1 MYKIAAFI
9 EFDKKITNKILSQ
22 KKLVKKKFGDQ
33 IYLKHPVH
41 LTLFTLNIKK
51 INELKKIYIND
62 KGKQSKLFSISITQP
77 GIFYNDP
84 LTGGHTF
91 FHHIKKNK
99 TISEIQIK
107 HLKKINKNLD
117 VFKKNIKLFKNQKSD
132 LLISSRY
139 LPKSKIFHWSLSRRI
154 FSKLS
159 NILAR
164 IILNIKVSDYT
175 NGFRIYSKNAT
186 KLIVKK
192 CGKIGDGFIVLSEIL
207 LILDINKFK
216 INEVS
221 SIFINRVRG
230 ESSVNLKLIIQSFMG
245 LIKLFF
251 IKRNYKN

>member
-1 MYKIAAFI
+1 MSEINIIIPTYNEEDNISKLLKTIT
-9 EFDKKITNKILSQ
+9 KKLPNCKITIVDDSKNN
-22 KKLVKKKFGDQ
+22 
-33 IYLKHPVH
+33 
-41 LTLFTLNIKK
+41 NIQFV
-51 INELKKIYIND
+51 LKKEKLTKNIMYIHRKNSR
-62 KGKQSKLFSISITQP
+62 GRGSAVLF
-77 GIFYNDP
+77 GF
-84 LTGGHTF
+84 
-91 FHHIKKNK
+91 KKR
-99 TISEIQIK
+99 
-107 HLKKINKNLD
+107 LKKDTKQIFVEMDADFSHNPSEL
-117 VFKKNIKLFKNQKSD
+117 KKNIKLFKNQKSD